1 MFLSTQPKQLPMFST
16 PHVHDEHGEGDNGGG
31 FRTAAQRKRSVV
43 VAALRERLPLAV
55 VGGNGGARSN
65 S

>member
-1 MFLSTQPKQLPMFST
+1 MFLSTQPKQLPIFST

-43 VAALRERLPLAV
+43 AALRERLPLAV